1 MNFKAKGKMS
11 SHPSFAAKVNLDPLQ
26 FDTSANG
33 TLDFGIGPVS
43 VYIGEIGVR
52 FAIPFLKHRRKLP
65 LVASVG
71 GFHINVRPFRVR
83 SHGLA
88 LQLSGILGTQ
98 GSSGTIETKVACET
112 DMEVEGK
119 FPVKG
124 GKVQINLCDVADMAD
139 DL

>member
-1 MNFKAKGKMS
+1 MNFKANAKMRS
-11 SHPSFAAKVNLDPLQ
+11 SPSFAARVNMDPLQ
-26 FDTSANG
+26 FETTANG
-33 TLDFGIGPVS
+33 TLDLGVGPLS

-65 LVASVG
+65 LVATVG
-71 GFHINVRPFRVR
+71 GFHINLRPFRVR

-98 GSSGTIETKVACET
+98 GSSGTVETKVACET

-119 FPVKG
+119 FPVTA
-124 GKVQINLCDVADMAD
+124 GKIQINLCDAADLVED
-139 DL
+139 P